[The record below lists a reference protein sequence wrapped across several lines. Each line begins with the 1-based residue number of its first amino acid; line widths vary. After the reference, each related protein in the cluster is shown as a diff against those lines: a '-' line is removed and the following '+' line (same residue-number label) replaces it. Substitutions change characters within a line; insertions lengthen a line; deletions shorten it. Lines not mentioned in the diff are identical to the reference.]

1 VPKSSS
7 FRVFFERLFACIAE
21 IDPTEAFVE
30 IGKQHLSDFLVAM
43 DKLFPEVFFYDSY
56 YYHRT
61 QNKSFIVHG
70 SKITGSKIPHR
81 YPLDGIDEDDA
92 CNWVCQNLPFNC
104 IGDLCM
110 GKGATGFYANEAG
123 KRFVG
128 TEVNADR
135 LAVLSER
142 IRTGRKKR

>member
-1 VPKSSS
+1 
-7 FRVFFERLFACIAE
+7 
-21 IDPTEAFVE
+21 
-30 IGKQHLSDFLVAM
+30 M
-43 DKLFPEVFFYDSY
+43 DRIFPEVTFYDSF
-56 YYHRT
+56 YYHRPV
-61 QNKSFIVHG
+61 NKSFILQGTKIEG
-70 SKITGSKIPHR
+70 SRIPFR
-81 YPLDGIDEDDA
+81 CPLDGIDEDDA
-92 CNWVCQNLPFNC
+92 CKWVCHNLPFNC

-142 IRTGRKKR
+142 IRTGRKK